1 MKDREVG
8 DKGSLVT
15 LVCWPGQEIWLMGW
29 GWSVCQKT
37 VTSEDPF
44 VLLGPQIL
52 SFHSALTHSD
62 FWSILPVCFPLTQ
75 LPSPKRL
82 SPEIVLGFSVA
93 LSQRQ
98 GMGLTGG
105 VLDLLG
111 PLHPLARAPVK
122 IEKVMN

>member
-1 MKDREVG
+1 MLEEGMFVTKAWGQMKDREVG

-15 LVCWPGQEIWLMGW
+15 LVCWPGQETWVMGW

-62 FWSILPVCFPLTQ
+62 FCSYTWSILPVCFPLTLGQ
-75 LPSPKRL
+75 APTSLPK
-82 SPEIVLGFSVA
+82 EIVPRDCAWL
-93 LSQRQ
+93 
-98 GMGLTGG
+98 
-105 VLDLLG
+105 
-111 PLHPLARAPVK
+111 
-122 IEKVMN
+122 